1 MQSWKLG
8 RVGKLGTLSHAMLT
22 QADPAAALL
31 DIAVGDLPV
40 CVLII

>member
-1 MQSWKLG
+1 MQSWRLG
-8 RVGKLGTLSHAMLT
+8 RVGKLGKLSHAMLT

-31 DIAVGDLPV
+31 DIVVGDLP